1 MWKNCLKKGEG
12 DEDNENINPQ
22 IDYTLDSFYACKFDC
37 CHYAVHEECYG
48 GTREQEEVTETAEEK
63 KETNEE
69 VKEEEKVAL
78 PESYLVQDGRHRTP
92 YDVVRVEK

>member
-12 DEDNENINPQ
+12 NENDEKIIPK

-48 GTREQEEVTETAEEK
+48 GTRE
-63 KETNEE
+63 
-69 VKEEEKVAL
+69 
-78 PESYLVQDGRHRTP
+78 
-92 YDVVRVEK
+92 